1 MPVLNV
7 IGVPSSAGSYSAG
20 QEQAP
25 RALREAGLLAALSAV
40 GHEVHDA
47 GDLPMQTWAPD
58 REHRYAQN
66 LEQVVASLRALAQAV
81 PSLLSGD
88 DRLLVLGGNCTI
100 ALGVCGGLRE
110 VGEEPGL
117 VYFDRHF
124 DLNTPESTTDGTFDW
139 MGVAHALALPGAV
152 DELVDAFGDRPLLA
166 PERIAYLGVDP
177 EGSTT
182 WERRQVDVLGL
193 AVVPQAELVSSPG
206 AAAAKA
212 MSALPE
218 GPFAVHLDVDVL
230 DFIDAPIAENVNG
243 RNTGPTLEQ
252 LGEAL
257 AELWRNPAC
266 RALSIGELNPV
277 HAAADPTALTR
288 FVETLTRALA
298 PRSS

>member
-1 MPVLNV
+1 MHVLNV

-47 GDLPMQTWAPD
+47 GDLPMQIWAPD

-66 LEQVVASLRALAQAV
+66 LEQVVASLRALAEAV
-81 PSLLSGD
+81 PPLLSRD

-100 ALGVCGGLRE
+100 ALGVCGGLRQ
-110 VGEEPGL
+110 VGGEPGL

-124 DLNTPESTTDGTFDW
+124 DLNTPESTSDGTFDW
-139 MGVAHALALPGAV
+139 MGIAHALALPGAV
-152 DELVDAFGDRPLLA
+152 DELVDAFGDRPLLT
-166 PERIAYLGVDP
+166 PDRISYLGVDP
-177 EGSTT
+177 ETSTT
-182 WERRQVDVLGL
+182 WERGQVDVLGL
-193 AVVPQAELVSSPG
+193 SVIPQGELMSSPAG
-206 AAAAKA
+206 AAAKA
-212 MSALPE
+212 TRALPD

-243 RNTGPTLEQ
+243 RNTGPTLEHV
-252 LGEAL
+252 GDAL

-277 HAAADPTALTR
+277 HAAADATALTR

-298 PRSS
+298 PAR